1 MKKYLIVPAL
11 VLALAL
17 CGCSNKDTSSETG
30 ASSDRATI
38 VVSGGESTV
47 SEIVS
52 SAPKSAAESAPGESL
67 PEESVPGEV
76 SSTSVESGEVIESTD
91 SESGLSFLVGLA
103 GDTVQPSEITMVFT
117 NDGSDC
123 SPADLTE
130 ENFSGVVC
138 DGFTYVGEPSKVSR
152 NAVDNADVFDSV
164 NMRFTDISAEPVK
177 NYVRLDVGDTI
188 CGLTLKEAQVNFARG
203 SEQETFEMKDGSTKL
218 GSELGLREIY
228 FKTSTAKFEGELAME
243 GYICRIAEDT
253 YGVGAGDII
262 FVPSDGEAN
271 FPVMS
276 YRLSGD
282 DGFYHTSQLYSLAG
296 LTWQNE
302 FGYVYLGN
310 AVNTTADISA
320 LPDDGTFVKALVS
333 VTDLELNCGLNF
345 VSSVK
350 AELKDVGIIV

>member
-1 MKKYLIVPAL
+1 MKKYLTVPAL
-11 VLALAL
+11 VLVLAL
-17 CGCSNKDTSSETG
+17 CGCSNKNTPSEGG
-30 ASSDRATI
+30 ASSDHTTV
-38 VVSGGESTV
+38 VVSSGESSVSEPVSSVSESSLAEVSSQPVESSTEVAESTV
-47 SEIVS
+47 
-52 SAPKSAAESAPGESL
+52 P
-67 PEESVPGEV
+67 
-76 SSTSVESGEVIESTD
+76 
-91 SESGLSFLVGLA
+91 ESGLPFLVGLA
-103 GDTVQPSEITMVFT
+103 GDIVQPSEITMVFT

-123 SPADLTE
+123 APADLTE
-130 ENFSGVVC
+130 EKFSGVVC
-138 DGFTYVGEPSKVSR
+138 DGFTYVAEPSKAAR
-152 NAVDNADVFDSV
+152 NAIDDADVFDSA
-164 NMRFTDISAEPVK
+164 NMQFTDISAEPVK
-177 NYVRLDVGDTI
+177 NYARLNVGDSI

-243 GYICRIAEDT
+243 GYICRIAEDA

-262 FVPSDGEAN
+262 FVPGDGEAN
-271 FPVMS
+271 FPIMS

>member
-1 MKKYLIVPAL
+1 MKKYLTVPAL
-11 VLALAL
+11 VLALSL
-17 CGCSNKDTSSETG
+17 CGCSNKNTPSEG
-30 ASSDRATI
+30 GVSSDQTTI

-47 SEIVS
+47 SE
-52 SAPKSAAESAPGESL
+52 SASVPESSAAEVSSQ
-67 PEESVPGEV
+67 PEESSEV
-76 SSTSVESGEVIESTD
+76 VESTPM
-91 SESGLSFLVGLA
+91 ESGLSFLVGLA

-123 SPADLTE
+123 APADLTE
-130 ENFSGVVC
+130 ENFSGVIC
-138 DGFTYVGEPSKVSR
+138 DGFTYVAEPSKAAR
-152 NAVDNADVFDSV
+152 NDIDNADVFDSV
-164 NMRFTDISAEPVK
+164 NMRFTDLAPTRVK
-177 NYVRLDVGDTI
+177 NYVRLNVGDTM

-203 SEQETFEMKDGSTKL
+203 SEQETFEMNDGSTKL

-243 GYICRIAEDT
+243 GYICRIAEDA

-282 DGFYHTSQLYSLAG
+282 DGFYHTSQLYSLSG

-310 AVNTTADISA
+310 AADTTADISA
-320 LPDDGTFVKALVS
+320 LPDDGSFVKATVT
-333 VTDLELNCGLNF
+333 VTDPELTCGLNF
-345 VSSVK
+345 VSAVK
-350 AELKDVGIIV
+350 AELTDVEIIV

>member
-1 MKKYLIVPAL
+1 MKKYLIAPAL

-17 CGCSNKDTSSETG
+17 CGCSNKNTPSEG
-30 ASSDRATI
+30 GVSSDRTTI

-47 SEIVS
+47 SEPVS
-52 SAPKSAAESAPGESL
+52 SVPESSAAEVSSQ
-67 PEESVPGEV
+67 PEESSEV
-76 SSTSVESGEVIESTD
+76 VESVPT
-91 SESGLSFLVGLA
+91 ESGLPFLVGLA

-123 SPADLTE
+123 APADLTE

-138 DGFTYVGEPSKVSR
+138 DGFTYVAEPSKAAR
-152 NAVDNADVFDSV
+152 NAIDNADVFDSA
-164 NMRFTDISAEPVK
+164 NMQFTDLTPARVK
-177 NYVRLDVGDTI
+177 NYVRLNVGDTI

-203 SEQETFEMKDGSTKL
+203 SEQETFEMNDGSTKL

-243 GYICRIAEDT
+243 GYVCRIAEDA

-282 DGFYHTSQLYSLAG
+282 DGFYHTSQLYSLSG

-310 AVNTTADISA
+310 ALDITADISA
-320 LPDDGTFVKALVS
+320 LPDDGSFVKARVS
-333 VTDLELNCGLNF
+333 VSDPELTCGLNF
-345 VSSVK
+345 VSTVK
-350 AELKDVGIIV
+350 AELKDVEIIA